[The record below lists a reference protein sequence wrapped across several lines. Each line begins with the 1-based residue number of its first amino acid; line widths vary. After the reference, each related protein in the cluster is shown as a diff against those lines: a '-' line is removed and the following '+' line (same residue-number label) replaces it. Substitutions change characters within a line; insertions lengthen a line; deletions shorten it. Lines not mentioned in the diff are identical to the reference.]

1 MILLRALLRNL
12 PRAHALIAT
21 VLPALLAL
29 PHLLARPHV
38 SVLPIL
44 VCWAAVLVDA
54 REENHPLRLR
64 FVPLTTLWANL
75 HSSYIFGLGLAA
87 LLAGEPML
95 AAPDRRAS
103 LGVLRGWASS
113 SDYRSPR

>member
-1 MILLRALLRNL
+1 MGKKVEQVQRPTSPAGPADRVGAEDGFTLLEVVCVVAIISLV
-12 PRAHALIAT
+12 AAII
-21 VLPALLAL
+21 LPA
-29 PHLLARPHV
+29 
-38 SVLPIL
+38 IG
-44 VCWAAVLVDA
+44 
-54 REENHPLRLR
+54 LRM
-64 FVPLTTLWANL
+64 PLTTLWANL